1 VTPVS
6 RLFEPSRR
14 GYIRGMTG
22 LLRPLAERRTYLATL
37 DLLLDLGFGIVWFSV
52 FATGVAAGGGMLIT
66 LLGLPILTATFLFA
80 RAGGW
85 VERRRARLLLGIEI
99 DDPVHRAPS
108 GDGLWNKLVA
118 PFRDRTT
125 WKEFV
130 YLWLVQP
137 IQSVVNFSVALTAWA
152 VPLWAIT
159 LPIYAVEWPGAA
171 PEVWNGTRLDSW
183 HEVIPVAVAGL
194 LLLPLV
200 PWIVRGLAAADA
212 AAARWGLS
220 PSRTE
225 VLEERIG
232 TLRETQAR
240 SVDIAIADRRQI
252 ERDLHD
258 GAQQR
263 LLALGMDLGMALDK
277 FETDPEAARELV
289 GDAHRE
295 LQRAVAELRNLA
307 RGIHPA
313 VLTDRGLDAALSAL
327 AARSPVPV
335 HLEVDLRERP
345 PASIEATAYFI
356 VAEALTNAARYAN
369 ASAVDVRVRLVG
381 ERLRIEIADDGVGG
395 AEQRPGGGLA
405 GLADRASSVEGAFRI
420 TSPTGGPTIVAAELP
435 CAS

>member
-1 VTPVS
+1 MT
-6 RLFEPSRR
+6 RL
-14 GYIRGMTG
+14 
-22 LLRPLAERRTYLATL
+22 LQPLVQRRTYLETL
-37 DLLLDLGFGIVWFSV
+37 DFLLDLAFGVLWFTV
-52 FATGVAAGGGMLIT
+52 FTTGIATGASLLIT
-66 LLGLPILTATFLFA
+66 LVGLPILTATFLLA

-85 VERRRARLLLGIEI
+85 LERRRARLLLGAEIE
-99 DDPVHRAPS
+99 DPVRRAPK
-108 GDGLWNKLVA
+108 GDGLWHKLVA

-125 WKEFV
+125 WKELF

-137 IQSVVNFSVALTAWA
+137 IQSVVNFTVAVTAWA
-152 VPLWAIT
+152 IPLWAMT
-159 LPIYAVEWPGAA
+159 LPIYAVHDPGAA
-171 PEVWNGTRLDSW
+171 PEVWKGTRLDAW
-183 HEVIPVAVAGL
+183 NEVIPFAVGGL
-194 LLLPLV
+194 LVLPLV
-200 PWIVRGLAAADA
+200 PWIIRGLARADV

-225 VLEERIG
+225 VLEERID

-240 SVDIAIADRRQI
+240 SVDIALADRRQI

-263 LLALGMDLGMALDK
+263 LLALGMDLGMALEK
-277 FETDPEAARELV
+277 FETDPEGARELV
-289 GDAHRE
+289 GGAHQE

-345 PASIEATAYFI
+345 PASIEATAYFV

-369 ASAVDVRVRLVG
+369 ASAVDVRVRLIG
-381 ERLRIEIADDGVGG
+381 DRLRIEIADDGVGG
-395 AEQRPGGGLA
+395 AEERPGGGLA
-405 GLADRASSVEGAFRI
+405 GLADRASSVEGSLRV
-420 TSPTGGPTIVAAELP
+420 TSPVGGPTIVAAELP

>member
-1 VTPVS
+1 MP
-6 RLFEPSRR
+6 RF
-14 GYIRGMTG
+14 
-22 LLRPLAERRTYLATL
+22 LRPLVERRTYAETL
-37 DLLLDLGFGIVWFSV
+37 DLLLDLAFGVLWFTV
-52 FATGVAAGGGMLIT
+52 FTTGITAGLGMLIT
-66 LLGLPILTATFLFA
+66 LVGLPILTATFVLA
-80 RAGGW
+80 RAGGSL
-85 VERRRARLLLGIEI
+85 ERRRAHVLLGTEIE
-99 DDPVHRAPS
+99 DPVRRPPR
-108 GDGLWNKLVA
+108 GPGLWNTLVA

-125 WKEFV
+125 WKELG

-137 IQSVVNFSVALTAWA
+137 VQSVVNFTVAVNAWA
-152 VPLWAIT
+152 IPLWAIT

-171 PEVWNGTRLDSW
+171 PDIWNGRRFDTW
-183 HEVIPVAVAGL
+183 HEVIPVAVAGVIV
-194 LLLPLV
+194 LPLA
-200 PWIVRGLAAADA
+200 PWVIRGVAALDA
-212 AAARWGLS
+212 AVARWGLS

-225 VLEERIG
+225 ALEEQID

-263 LLALGMDLGMALDK
+263 LLALGMELGMALEK
-277 FETDPEAARELV
+277 FDSDPDAARELV

-295 LQRAVAELRNLA
+295 ARRAVAELRNLA

-335 HLEVDLRERP
+335 HLEVELRERS

-356 VAEALTNAARYAN
+356 VAEALTNAARYAK
-369 ASAVDVRVRLVG
+369 ASAVDVRVQLVG
-381 ERLRIEIADDGVGG
+381 DRLRIEVADDGVGG
-395 AEQRPGGGLA
+395 AEELPGGGLA
-405 GLADRASSVEGAFRI
+405 GLADRASSVEGSLRL
-420 TSPTGGPTIVAAELP
+420 TSPVGGPTIVAAELP

>member
-1 VTPVS
+1 
-6 RLFEPSRR
+6 
-14 GYIRGMTG
+14 MTG
-22 LLRPLAERRTYLATL
+22 FLSPLADRRTYLATL
-37 DLLLDLGFGIVWFSV
+37 DFLLDLGFAVLWFTLFTTGI
-52 FATGVAAGGGMLIT
+52 AAGGSMLIT
-66 LLGLPILTATFLFA
+66 LVGLPILTATFLLA
-80 RAGGW
+80 RVGGW
-85 VERRRARLLLGIEI
+85 VERRRARLLLGTAIE
-99 DDPVHRAPS
+99 DPVRRAPK
-108 GDGLWNKLVA
+108 GAGLWNKLVA

-125 WKEFV
+125 WKEVV

-137 IQSVVNFSVALTAWA
+137 IKGLVNFIVAVTAWA
-152 VPLWAIT
+152 IPLWALT

-171 PEVWNGTRLDSW
+171 PEIWDGRRLDTW
-183 HEVIPVAVAGL
+183 HEVVPIAVAGL
-194 LLLPLV
+194 LLLPIV
-200 PWIVRGLAAADA
+200 PWIIRGLAAADA
-212 AAARWGLS
+212 ATARWGLS

-225 VLEERIG
+225 VLEERID

-263 LLALGMDLGMALDK
+263 LLALGMDLGMALEK
-277 FETDPEAARELV
+277 FESDPDAARELV

-295 LQRAVAELRNLA
+295 LQRAVSELRNLA

-335 HLEVDLRERP
+335 HLDVELRERP

-356 VAEALTNAARYAN
+356 VAEALTNAARYAR
-369 ASAVDVRVRLVG
+369 ASAVDVRLLQLG
-381 ERLRIEIADDGVGG
+381 DRLRIEIADNGVGG
-395 AEQRPGGGLA
+395 AEERPGGGLA
-405 GLADRASSVEGAFRI
+405 GLADRASSVEGSLRV
-420 TSPTGGPTIVAAELP
+420 TSPAGGPTIVAAELP

>member
-1 VTPVS
+1 MEQTVTTPK
-6 RLFEPSRR
+6 PHR
-14 GYIRGMTG
+14 GLAGFVH
-22 LLRPLAERRTYLATL
+22 PLVEGRTYVESA
-37 DLLLDLGFGIVWFSV
+37 DLLLDLAFGVLWFTL
-52 FATGVAAGGGMLIT
+52 FTTAIATGLGTLI
-66 LLGLPILTATFLFA
+66 LLIGPPILAATFMLA

-85 VERRRARLLLGIEI
+85 WERRRVALLLGTAI
-99 DDPVHRAPS
+99 DDPIRKPAK
-108 GDGLWNKLVA
+108 GNGLLQKLAA

-125 WKEFV
+125 WKELF

-137 IQSVVNFSVALTAWA
+137 PLSIVNFTTTLVAWV

-159 LPIYAVEWPGAA
+159 LPTYAIAWDGAA
-171 PEVWNGTRLDSW
+171 PEVLKGQRLDTPL
-183 HEVIPVAVAGL
+183 ETLVVAALGL
-194 LLLPLV
+194 LLLPV
-200 PWIVRGLAAADA
+200 APWIVRGLAAVDA
-212 AAARWGLS
+212 AVARGMLS

-225 VLEERIG
+225 ALEGRID

-263 LLALGMDLGMALDK
+263 LLALGMELGRALEK
-277 FETDPEAARELV
+277 FETDPEAARALV
-289 GDAHRE
+289 GDAHQE

-335 HLEVDLRERP
+335 RLEVSLGERP
-345 PASIEATAYFI
+345 PASTEATAYFI
-356 VAEALTNAARYAN
+356 VAEALTNAVKHGRP
-369 ASAVDVRVRLVG
+369 SRIDVRVR
-381 ERLRIEIADDGVGG
+381 RNDRTLRIEVADDGVGG
-395 AEQRPGGGLA
+395 AAEQAGGGLA
-405 GLADRASSVEGAFRI
+405 GLADRASSVEGTLRI
-420 TSPTGGPTIVAAELP
+420 TSPPGGPTVVAAELP